1 MPLPPSHATAPTTPP
16 AHRAGTSA
24 YRQATLAL
32 FAAAMATFMT
42 LYYVQ
47 GLLPALAAEFSVSP
61 TVSALAISATTVC
74 IATAIVPVSA
84 LSERFGRVRVMVW
97 STVSATVVGLALPWS
112 PTFELLLGGRAL
124 QGVLCAGVPAA
135 AMAYLAEEIEGHS
148 LGKAMGLYVAGS
160 SIGGVVGR
168 LLPALSVDFVRW
180 ELAFQ
185 SVTVLALLSALV
197 FAWKVPPSARFTT
210 RRISLGSTVRELR
223 AHFRDPV
230 LVSLFGV
237 GFVVMG
243 TFVTVY
249 NYLTFRLLD
258 PPFSLPPMVV
268 ALVFTMYLTG
278 AASATLAGRSSDRIG
293 RALVL
298 LTSVSLMAG
307 GLVISLVDSLAVL
320 LVGVA
325 LCTVGFF
332 AAHSVA
338 SAWVGARAVRNRAG
352 ASSLYLLAY
361 YLGSSV
367 VSVFGGAA
375 FTTGGWDGMSLY
387 LGGLLAAAMVAS
399 AVLGLRPAPRPLAPG
414 RSDD

>member
-1 MPLPPSHATAPTTPP
+1 MPLPPSPATDPTTPP

-47 GLLPALAAEFSVSP
+47 GLLPVLAAEFAVSP

-97 STVSATVVGLALPWS
+97 STVSATVVGLVLPWS
-112 PTFELLLGGRAL
+112 PSFEVLLAGRAL
-124 QGVLCAGVPAA
+124 QGVLCAGVPAV
-135 AMAYLAEEIEGHS
+135 AMAYLAEEIDGRS
-148 LGKAMGLYVAGS
+148 LGRAMGLYVAGS

-168 LLPALSVDFVRW
+168 LLPALAVDVVRW

-185 SVTVLALLSALV
+185 SVTVLALLSAVV
-197 FAWKVPPSARFTT
+197 FAWKVPPSAHFTT
-210 RRISLGSTVRELR
+210 RRISLGSTVRELLD
-223 AHFRDPV
+223 HFRDPV
-230 LVSLFGV
+230 LVSLFCV

-258 PPFSLPPMVV
+258 PPFSLPPMLI
-268 ALVFTMYLTG
+268 ALVFTMYLSG
-278 AASATLAGRSSDRIG
+278 AASATLAGRGSDRAG
-293 RALVL
+293 RAPTL
-298 LTSVSLMAG
+298 LISISLMAG
-307 GLVISLVDSLAVL
+307 GLAISLVDSLAVL
-320 LVGVA
+320 LAGVA
-325 LCTVGFF
+325 MCTVGFF

-338 SAWVGARAVRNRAG
+338 SAWVGARAARNRAG

-367 VSVFGGAA
+367 VSVVGGAA
-375 FTTGGWDGMSLY
+375 FTTGGWAAMALY
-387 LGGLLAAAMVAS
+387 LGGLLAAAMVVS
-399 AVLGLRPAPRPLAPG
+399 GTLVLRPGPRPLAPG
-414 RSDD
+414 RVGD